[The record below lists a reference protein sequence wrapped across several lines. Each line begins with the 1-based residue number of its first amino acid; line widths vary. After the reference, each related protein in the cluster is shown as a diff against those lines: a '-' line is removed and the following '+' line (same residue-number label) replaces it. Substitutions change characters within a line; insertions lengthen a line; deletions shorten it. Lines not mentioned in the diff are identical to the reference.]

1 MVTVNGVPWV
11 QDAASAANAVRIY
24 GAHAGNGGSGQT
36 ATSGAGGTW
45 KWGGQ
50 TYNDQASAQAAYDR
64 DNAST
69 ISGLGKNS
77 NVGGIVYSGGGGGGG
92 GGGAATPPPNRFEAG
107 LANSDKRLR
116 DLLDNPDSIQQSAAY
131 KFRVGQGQEA
141 LQRSMGAKGMLN
153 SGNRLM
159 DLTKFGQ
166 DMGSQ
171 EYDAQFGRLSD
182 LYKTDSNSYI
192 GQGSVSN
199 QTQDIANRFQLGTDA
214 NQINR
219 DKINTDVS
227 LSLSKPQGRSGTS
240 GISNPWALPGYNGY
254 NY

>member
-1 MVTVNGVPWV
+1 MGWM
-11 QDAASAANAVRIY
+11 
-24 GAHAGNGGSGQT
+24 
-36 ATSGAGGTW
+36 
-45 KWGGQ
+45 WGGQ
-50 TYNDQASAQAAYDR
+50 DYGENQAAAQAARGPDGQAKYSGH
-64 DNAST
+64 ASNPNQ
-69 ISGLGKNS
+69 IAYIGARPS
-77 NVGGIVYSGGGGGGG
+77 SGGGGGVFSDGG
-92 GGGAATPPPNRFEAG
+92 SGGAATPPPNRFEAG

-227 LSLSKPQGRSGTS
+227 LGLSKPQGRSGTS